1 MNFLGDLLN
10 AGSNLINT
18 ATREVGRALGEG
30 ARHVTESIDDVAR
43 GVKNGGLIGGLA
55 TAADE
60 FSPGNI
66 VAGVVDSI
74 IPGKDLPKALV
85 EGISAGANLM
95 FAALVPGAGL
105 PAAVMATVDGAQAL
119 AALGEGSGAKQVK
132 AMGGQRTQTPESPAE
147 ARVRCDH
154 PAARG
159 NEGLPDGVR
168 AERIDGAKLR
178 EARERQTDGGFGDAD
193 RTSGSDSRTSAG
205 SKGRDRLHRME
216 KELAKVDA
224 EIDRILRNPNLSFEE
239 MVFLLMRALIKQS
252 QTEIKI
258 GLQEEKS
265 SRDAARAAEKKDRAT
280 IQSDEAALAKE
291 RANVAGM
298 DAGEEKD
305 KKAAALAERQ
315 TALSAKRENFTEG
328 VREGSESRQERF
340 EELKEAMQKISEMQQ
355 ALSNILNAV
364 HQTAMNAIGNIR

>member
-1 MNFLGDLLN
+1 MNFLGNLIH

-43 GVKNGGLIGGLA
+43 GVQNGGIIGGLA
-55 TAADE
+55 VAVDE

-105 PAAVMATVDGAQAL
+105 PAAVMATVDGVQAL
-119 AALGEGSGAKQVK
+119 AALGEGGGAQQVK
-132 AMGGQRTQTPESPAE
+132 AMGGQRMQTPESPVE
-147 ARVRCDH
+147 ARERCEH
-154 PAARG
+154 IGLGANERPPA
-159 NEGLPDGVR
+159 GVR

-193 RTSGSDSRTSAG
+193 HVPGTDSRKSAG
-205 SKGRDRLHRME
+205 TKGRDRLHRME
-216 KELAKVDA
+216 KELARVDA
-224 EIDRILRNPNLSFEE
+224 EIDRILRNPNLSFED
-239 MVFLLMRALIKQS
+239 MVFLLMRALIRQS
-252 QTEIKI
+252 QTEIKM
-258 GLQEEKS
+258 GLQEEKN

-291 RANVAGM
+291 RAKVAGM
-298 DAGEEKD
+298 EPGEQKD
-305 KKAAALAERQ
+305 KAAAALAERQ
-315 TALSAKRENFTEG
+315 TTLSAKRENFTEG
-328 VREGSESRQERF
+328 LREASESRQERF

-355 ALSNILNAV
+355 ALSNILNSV